1 MDKKDIQQ
9 KTHSHHKARLKV
21 IRQLNLLLKKRNW
34 EIKMNQNITTNNEG
48 RKEVAVPN
56 YKNKN
61 YTSRKTQN
69 IKIPPYSPSRCVMS
83 FIG

>member
-48 RKEVAVPN
+48 NEKRSQFP
-56 YKNKN
+56 
-61 YTSRKTQN
+61 T
-69 IKIPPYSPSRCVMS
+69 IKIKTTPPEKPKT
-83 FIG
+83 